1 MAKERDAGGPAIPD
15 DVAAALAAVP
25 TADAAFR
32 ALPPSHRREYLNWIA
47 EAKKPETRRTRIEKA
62 VRMVL
67 QSAGRS

>member
-1 MAKERDAGGPAIPD
+1 MAKDRKTADPAIPD

-47 EAKKPETRRTRIEKA
+47 EAKKPQTRRKRIEKT
-62 VRMVL
+62 VQMVL
-67 QSAGRS
+67 GTAGRA